1 MSALVSVLSPLQRQR
16 GAWVSEDRGG
26 GHRGDQRAPATPAA
40 PRSELAADPGHL
52 LDVLVAGNAVANDL
66 AENTLRQVRRL
77 MRMDYRPAA

>member
-1 MSALVSVLSPLQRQR
+1 VVTEAINERLRPLRR
-16 GAWVSEDRGG
+16 R
-26 GHRGDQRAPATPAA
+26 
-40 PRSELAADPGHL
+40 RSELAADPGHL